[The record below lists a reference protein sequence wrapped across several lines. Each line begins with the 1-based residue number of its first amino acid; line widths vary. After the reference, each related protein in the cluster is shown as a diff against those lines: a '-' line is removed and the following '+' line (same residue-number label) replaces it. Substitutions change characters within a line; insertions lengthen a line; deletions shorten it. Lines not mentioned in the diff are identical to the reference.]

1 MENTNTN
8 YSQSVTGVAIKDGK
22 VLLARHTYGAGTG
35 KLIVPGGY
43 VEFGESPIDA
53 VKREFLEETGV
64 TVDVKELIAIRFNS
78 HDWYAAFSVEYI
90 SGEARSD
97 TDENDEVVWMEIDEA
112 LTRDDVPNLTKELIK
127 CARKKDKGLIHH
139 TDYAESGRNGTAFLY
154 GIDTD
159 IH

>member
-1 MENTNTN
+1 MENNNTN
-8 YSQSVTGVAIKDGK
+8 YSQSVTGVAIKGGK
-22 VLLARHTYGAGTG
+22 VLLARHTYGPGTG

-64 TVDVKELIAIRFNS
+64 TVEPTRLIAIRFNS
-78 HDWYAAFSVEYI
+78 HDWYAAFSVDYV

-97 TDENDEVVWMEIDEA
+97 NDENDEVIWMDIDEA
-112 LTRDDVPNLTKELIK
+112 LSRADVPNLTKELIK
-127 CARKKDKGLIHH
+127 CAISDEKGLVHH

-159 IH
+159 NT

>member
-1 MENTNTN
+1 MENNNTN
-8 YSQSVTGVAIKDGK
+8 YSQSVTGVAIKDGC

-64 TVDVKELIAIRFNS
+64 TVEPRALIAVRFNS
-78 HDWYAAFSVEYI
+78 HDWYAAFSVDYI

-97 TDENDEVVWMEIDEA
+97 NDENDEVVWMEIDEA
-112 LTRDDVPNLTKELIK
+112 LSRPDVPNLTKELIK
-127 CARKKDKGLIHH
+127 CAVSDKNGLVHH
-139 TDYAESGRNGTAFLY
+139 TGYSESGRNGTAFLY

-159 IH
+159 ND